1 MTNTQATAITIKT
14 TIHAYRFD
22 ISKPADA
29 KAYDELC
36 AKMQAQGTKCFET
49 CGGGGS
55 HYLESCDGRQVEL
68 ETGYMY
74 DNQWNTA
81 PVEGV
86 SDKGL
91 RVFDWAQDYMPTDY
105 NKKIKKGH
113 YLDMTP
119 EMVEVRQNRLKC
131 GYCGK
136 QYDKR
141 DQPAPPVFC
150 HGCLGS
156 QYLKPE
162 DLKLTRIEP
171 VINQT
176 FAPLTAEELA
186 ELMPRYQAEQ
196 AGKGSERAVKAR
208 EALGREI
215 QKKYKDKMEE
225 ASEEYT
231 GMQWLFE
238 HGCSLRLMENC
249 IYYSHT
255 RVFSFGWREAL
266 GEGADLDWLMA
277 NLSEFPGEYNIKTS
291 HRGTIGG
298 RESA

>member
-1 MTNTQATAITIKT
+1 MTTTTKAIKT
-14 TIHAYRFD
+14 TIHAYKFD
-22 ISKPADA
+22 VSKPADA
-29 KAYDELC
+29 KAYAELC
-36 AKMQAQGTKCFET
+36 AKMQAQGTKCFESW
-49 CGGGGS
+49 GGKES
-55 HYLESCDGRQVEL
+55 HYQPRLDGRLLTL
-68 ETGYMY
+68 ETSYVF
-74 DNQWNTA
+74 DNQWNTG

-86 SDKGL
+86 SDTGL
-91 RVFDWAQDYMPTDY
+91 RVFDWAQDYMPTGY

-113 YLDMTP
+113 YLDMTT

-141 DQPAPPVFC
+141 DQPTPPEFC
-150 HGCLGS
+150 PACRGS

-171 VINQT
+171 VVRPDRQK
-176 FAPLTAEELA
+176 FAPLTAEESA
-186 ELMPRYQAEQ
+186 WLMPLYQAEQ

-208 EALGREI
+208 EELGRKI
-215 QKKYKDKMEE
+215 QKKYKEKVEE
-225 ASEEYT
+225 ASAEYT

-255 RVFSFGWREAL
+255 QVFTFGWREKL
-266 GEGADLDWLMA
+266 KVGADLDWLME
-277 NLSEFPGEYNIKTS
+277 NLSEFPGEYNIVTE
-291 HRGTIGG
+291 HRGVIGG
-298 RESA
+298 RE